1 MNRPTNKLFAFRP
14 LTLLAGLLILLA
26 TVSACAGFNVG
37 DAFRRPDVDV
47 VGAELTRTG
56 FEGADMLFQFEV
68 DNPNGIALVL
78 DGLNY
83 RLRLNDKPLLNGR
96 QDDRTEIAARTTGSR
111 VDLPV
116 TIRYDDLIRVLE
128 TLDDSTHPSYE
139 LQADFQFAA
148 PLVGTIT
155 VPVTK
160 RGEIPLE
167 RLLSRIGRGR

>member
-1 MNRPTNKLFAFRP
+1 MMRRNKNSILWP
-14 LTLLAGLLILLA
+14 LALLAGLSIL
-26 TVSACAGFNVG
+26 VSACAGVG
-37 DAFRRPDVDV
+37 LGNALRNPDVDV
-47 VGAELTRTG
+47 VSAELTRTG
-56 FEGADMLFQFEV
+56 FEGADLLFQFEV
-68 DNPNGIALVL
+68 DNPNAFGLVL

-83 RLRLNDKPLLNGR
+83 RLRLNDRPLLNGR
-96 QDDRTEIAARTTGSR
+96 QDDRTEIAARTESR

-116 TIRYDDLIRVLE
+116 TVRYDDLVRVLE

-160 RGEIPLE
+160 RGEIPLG

>member
-1 MNRPTNKLFAFRP
+1 MMRRNKNSILWP
-14 LTLLAGLLILLA
+14 LALLAGLSIL
-26 TVSACAGFNVG
+26 VSACAGAGLGN
-37 DAFRRPDVDV
+37 ALRNPDVDV

-56 FEGADMLFQFEV
+56 FEGADLLFQFEV
-68 DNPNGIALVL
+68 DNPNAFGLVL

-96 QDDRTEIAARTTGSR
+96 QDDRTEIAARTESR

-116 TIRYDDLIRVLE
+116 TVRYDDLVRVLE

-160 RGEIPLE
+160 RGEIPLG

>member
-1 MNRPTNKLFAFRP
+1 MKRRTTTLLFA
-14 LTLLAGLLILLA
+14 LGLLSVLA
-26 TVSACAGFNVG
+26 SISACAGAGLGN
-37 DAFRRPDVDV
+37 ALRNPDVDV
-47 VGAELTRTG
+47 VSAELTRTG
-56 FEGADMLFQFEV
+56 FEGADLLFEFEV
-68 DNPNGIALVL
+68 DNPNAFGLVL

-96 QDDRTEIAARTTGSR
+96 QDDRTEIAAQTESR
-111 VDLPV
+111 VRLPV
-116 TIRYDDLIRVLE
+116 TVRYDDLIRVLE

-148 PLVGTIT
+148 PIVGTIT

>member
-1 MNRPTNKLFAFRP
+1 MKHRFQPFPLRP
-14 LTLLAGLLILLA
+14 LAGLLILLA
-26 TVSACAGFNVG
+26 AVSGCAGLGLGN
-37 DAFRRPDVDV
+37 ALRNPDVDV

-56 FEGADMLFQFEV
+56 FEGADLLFEFEV
-68 DNPNGIALVL
+68 DNPNAVGLVL

-96 QDDRTEIAARTTGSR
+96 QDDRTEIAARTQSR

-116 TIRYDDLIRVLE
+116 TIRYDDLIKVLE
-128 TLDDSTHPSYE
+128 TLDDSTSPSYE

-160 RGEIPLE
+160 RGQIPLE
-167 RLLSRIGRGR
+167 RFLRSRIGK

>member
-1 MNRPTNKLFAFRP
+1 MTRRTPTLPFTFRS
-14 LTLLAGLLILLA
+14 LAGLLILLSA
-26 TVSACAGFNVG
+26 LSACAGAGLGN
-37 DAFRRPDVDV
+37 AFRRPDVDV

-56 FEGADMLFQFEV
+56 FEGADLLFQFEV
-68 DNPNGIALVL
+68 DNPNGIGLVL
-78 DGLNY
+78 DGLDY
-83 RLRLNDKPLLNGR
+83 RLRLNGRPLLNGR
-96 QDDRTEIAARTTGSR
+96 QNDRTEIAARTTGSR

-116 TIRYDDLIRVLE
+116 TVRYDDLIRVLE

-148 PLVGTIT
+148 PLIGTIT

-167 RLLSRIGRGR
+167 RLLSRIGRGK

>member
-1 MNRPTNKLFAFRP
+1 MKRRTTTLLFA
-14 LTLLAGLLILLA
+14 LGLLSVLA
-26 TVSACAGFNVG
+26 SISACAGVG
-37 DAFRRPDVDV
+37 LGNALRNPDVDV
-47 VGAELTRTG
+47 VSAELTRTG
-56 FEGADMLFQFEV
+56 FEGADLLFEFEV
-68 DNPNGIALVL
+68 DNPNAFGLVL

-96 QDDRTEIAARTTGSR
+96 QDDRTEIAAQTESR
-111 VDLPV
+111 VQLPV
-116 TIRYDDLIRVLE
+116 TVRYDDLIRVLE

-160 RGEIPLE
+160 RGEIPLG
-167 RLLSRIGRGR
+167 RLLSRIGKGR

>member
-1 MNRPTNKLFAFRP
+1 MTRRTTTLLFALRP
-14 LTLLAGLLILLA
+14 LAGLLILLS
-26 TVSACAGFNVG
+26 TLSACAGVG
-37 DAFRRPDVDV
+37 LGNALRNPDVDV

-56 FEGADMLFQFEV
+56 FEGADLLFEFEV
-68 DNPNGIALVL
+68 DNPNAVGLVL

-83 RLRLNDKPLLNGR
+83 RLRLNDRPLLNGR
-96 QDDRTEIAARTTGSR
+96 QDDRTEIAARTESR
-111 VDLPV
+111 VQLPV
-116 TIRYDDLIRVLE
+116 TVRYDDLIRVLE

>member
-1 MNRPTNKLFAFRP
+1 MKRRNTTLFSPLRP
-14 LTLLAGLLILLA
+14 LAGLLILLS
-26 TVSACAGFNVG
+26 TLSACAGVG
-37 DAFRRPDVDV
+37 LGNALRNPDVDV
-47 VGAELTRTG
+47 VSAELTRTG
-56 FEGADMLFQFEV
+56 FEGADLLFEFEV
-68 DNPNGIALVL
+68 DNPNGFGMVL

-83 RLRLNDKPLLNGR
+83 RLRLNDRPLLNGR
-96 QDDRTEIAARTTGSR
+96 QDDRTEIAARTASR

-116 TIRYDDLIRVLE
+116 TVRYDDLIRVLE
-128 TLDDSTHPSYE
+128 TLDDSTRPSYE

>member
-1 MNRPTNKLFAFRP
+1 MNNRKTKSILWP
-14 LTLLAGLLILLA
+14 LALLAGLSIL
-26 TVSACAGFNVG
+26 VSACAGVG
-37 DAFRRPDVDV
+37 LGNALRNPDVDV
-47 VGAELTRTG
+47 VSAELTRTG
-56 FEGADMLFQFEV
+56 FEGADLLFQFEV
-68 DNPNGIALVL
+68 DNPNGVGLVL

-83 RLRLNDKPLLNGR
+83 RLRLNDRPLLNGR
-96 QDDRTEIAARTTGSR
+96 QDDRTEIAARTESR

-116 TIRYDDLIRVLE
+116 TVRYDDLIRVLE

-160 RGEIPLE
+160 RGVIPLE

>member
-1 MNRPTNKLFAFRP
+1 MKHRFQPFPLRP
-14 LTLLAGLLILLA
+14 LAGLLILLA
-26 TVSACAGFNVG
+26 AVSGCAGLGLGN
-37 DAFRRPDVDV
+37 ALRNPDVDV

-56 FEGADMLFQFEV
+56 FEGADLLFEFEV
-68 DNPNGIALVL
+68 DNPNAVGLVL

-96 QDDRTEIAARTTGSR
+96 QDDRTEIAARTQSR

-116 TIRYDDLIRVLE
+116 TIRYDDLIKVLE
-128 TLDDSTHPSYE
+128 TLDDSTSPSYE

-167 RLLSRIGRGR
+167 RFLRSRIGK